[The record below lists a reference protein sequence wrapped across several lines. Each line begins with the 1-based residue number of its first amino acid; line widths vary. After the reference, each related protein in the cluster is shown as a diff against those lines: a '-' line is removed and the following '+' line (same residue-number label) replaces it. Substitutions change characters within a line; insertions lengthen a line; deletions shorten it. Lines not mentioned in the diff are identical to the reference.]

1 MQNGSLASHQHP
13 ISVSQILVH
22 CRHLGKEAGEQ
33 DKAKRGQERQAILWT
48 RFLQGVCLARLLLPS
63 ELVWDTRCPT
73 RKANNS
79 SCELTLLLKLP
90 HSLCCSQ

>member
-48 RFLQGVCLARLLLPS
+48 RFLQGACLPRLLLPR
-63 ELVWDTRCPT
+63 ELVWDTDVPPER
-73 RKANNS
+73 RI
-79 SCELTLLLKLP
+79 TLP
-90 HSLCCSQ
+90 AR